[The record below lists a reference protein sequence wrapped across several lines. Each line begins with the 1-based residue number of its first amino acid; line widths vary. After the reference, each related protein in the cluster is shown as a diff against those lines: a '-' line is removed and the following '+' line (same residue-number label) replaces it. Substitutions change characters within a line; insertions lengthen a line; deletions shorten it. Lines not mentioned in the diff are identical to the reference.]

1 MVEPWEEEILVGHR
15 WGCHGEERGRE
26 ELDRLRTLW
35 DEARPLSEA
44 SRKLIEHIRTLEI
57 CNWDLENGFA
67 TLLRAIGK
75 GEPLDRSVGHLAS
88 VSDGRWKA
96 IWAYY
101 LTLRDWL
108 TSVEKSS
115 YTALLRDVDRGEEV
129 KEHIEG
135 MLGERTEL
143 KELYVERFCRC
154 LEFWLGGIPP
164 EGSPQRTAHEPAIKA
179 LEEIIRELDSGGRI
193 LDALRLEGDGRLEP
207 CSHKA
212 FRRYDI
218 ILSSIGSGAWRGGMP
233 MRGTDGFGRA
243 VLLEELLSPV
253 ETWIE
258 GSGKLKAGKAS
269 RHREFFDLLGDPD
282 PEKVF
287 LAAFLVSILRA
298 QALSAIKRAEERN
311 K

>member
-1 MVEPWEEEILVGHR
+1 
-15 WGCHGEERGRE
+15 
-26 ELDRLRTLW
+26 
-35 DEARPLSEA
+35 
-44 SRKLIEHIRTLEI
+44 
-57 CNWDLENGFA
+57 NWDLENGFT

-75 GEPLDRSVGHLAS
+75 GEPLGRSVGHLAS
-88 VSDGRWKA
+88 MSDGRWKR

-115 YTALLRDVDRGEEV
+115 YTALLRDVDPEEEV

-164 EGSPQRTAHEPAIKA
+164 EGSPQRTAHEPAAKV
-179 LEEIIRELDSGGRI
+179 LEERIRELDPGGRI
-193 LDALRLEGDGRLEP
+193 LSAMHLEGDGRLEP

-218 ILSSIGSGAWRGGMP
+218 IVSSIGSGEWRKVMP

-243 VLLEELLSPV
+243 ALLERLITPV
-253 ETWIE
+253 ETWVE
-258 GSGKLKAGKAS
+258 ERGELVKDEEARYQETFA
-269 RHREFFDLLGDPD
+269 LLGERK

-287 LAAFLVSILRA
+287 LAAFLTSILRA